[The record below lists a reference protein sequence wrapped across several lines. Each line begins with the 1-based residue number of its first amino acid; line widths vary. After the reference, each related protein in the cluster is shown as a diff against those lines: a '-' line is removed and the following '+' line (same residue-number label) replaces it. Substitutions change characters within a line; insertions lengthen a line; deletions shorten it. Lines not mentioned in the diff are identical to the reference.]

1 MLCCITVFVGCDDEE
16 GPPVLGSYTLSSVQT
31 ALAYGYYDVA
41 VLELDDNDVP
51 GRWYTI
57 ILTTPSLTIVGSEEQ
72 GEGDI
77 VYLEVFSESVDD
89 LLADTYSYYE
99 QNVVGVF
106 RLTVFQQFKSTA
118 NASQKVWFGESGT
131 LTLSMAGTASQDL
144 TFSATIEDSDTGTKL
159 PVTGTFA
166 GVLTK
171 VY

>member
-1 MLCCITVFVGCDDEE
+1 LLTISVGCDEDET
-16 GPPVLGSYTLSSVQT
+16 PILGSYTLSGVET
-31 ALAYGYYDVA
+31 GFAYGYFDAA
-41 VLELDDNDVP
+41 VLELDENDVP

-57 ILTTPSLTIVGSEEQ
+57 ILTSPGLTINGSTEQ

-77 VYLEVFSESVDD
+77 VYLEVFSTSVDN

-106 RLTVFQQFKSTA
+106 KLTLFQQFKSSA

-131 LTLSMAGTASQDL
+131 LTLSMSGTSNQEL
-144 TFSATIEDSDTGTKL
+144 SFTATIEDSDTGTKV
-159 PVTGTFA
+159 PVTGSFA
-166 GVLTK
+166 GALTK